1 MGDRNSTIKL
11 LPGHTQDYT
20 IRNGGAKD
28 YQMFTFDVNL
38 HEPEDITI
46 TLA

>member
-20 IRNGGAKD
+20 IMKDSAKD
-28 YQMFTFDVNL
+28 FQMFTFDVNL
-38 HEPEDITI
+38 HEPEDITVSL
-46 TLA
+46 T